1 MDTRNLKALNESI
14 ESVMSHDEARDIVHD
29 FIHSLTELASQT
41 DGLEEGYQAK
51 RMRLIRKYVK
61 LGSKVPDR
69 LKDFMQRSYK
79 KKRQRGRVIEPG
91 GSVKEIETRAG
102 KRTAA
107 MRAKGLREEASQTDG
122 LEEGYQAKR
131 MRVIKKEI
139 RKSGPATGKVAEYLK
154 KTFARKKVRRGQIA
168 AKYPEMSKKY
178 GGGALGD
185 MHTRAALRKK
195 AMDAKGLSEEASLSE
210 GMYKK
215 LMRLKGKAYKSQGSP
230 SYGKVKRG
238 EAELEAKVSAQ
249 RARRGGAPYE
259 AVKGGGSPI
268 GKRGKP
274 TDKAAR
280 LADQRQ
286 RGLSRFHGREIGHEY
301 GIIRGG
307 GKAEDKGQKRRDQ
320 QAQAEFE
327 KKSRT
332 GDFPTNSKMLKQVL
346 SWKYRKNK

>member
-1 MDTRNLKALNESI
+1 MNTRNLKALNESI

-69 LKDFMQRSYK
+69 LKDFMQRSFK

-107 MRAKGLREEASQTDG
+107 MRAKGLR
-122 LEEGYQAKR
+122 
-131 MRVIKKEI
+131 
-139 RKSGPATGKVAEYLK
+139 
-154 KTFARKKVRRGQIA
+154 
-168 AKYPEMSKKY
+168 
-178 GGGALGD
+178 
-185 MHTRAALRKK
+185 
-195 AMDAKGLSEEASLSE
+195 EEASLSE

-249 RARRGGAPYE
+249 RARRGGASYE

-280 LADQRQ
+280 LADQRT
-286 RGLSRFHGREIGHEY
+286 RGLSRFHGREIGHQY

-327 KKSRT
+327 KMNRI
-332 GDFPTNSKMLKQVL
+332 GDFRVNSDTLKRAL

>member
-1 MDTRNLKALNESI
+1 MNTRDLKALNESI
-14 ESVMSHDEARDIVHD
+14 ESVMSHDEARDIVHN

-51 RMRLIRKYVK
+51 RMR
-61 LGSKVPDR
+61 
-69 LKDFMQRSYK
+69 
-79 KKRQRGRVIEPG
+79 
-91 GSVKEIETRAG
+91 
-102 KRTAA
+102 
-107 MRAKGLREEASQTDG
+107 
-122 LEEGYQAKR
+122 
-131 MRVIKKEI
+131 VIKKAI

-154 KTFARKKVRRGQIA
+154 KTFARKKVRQGQIA
-168 AKYPEMSKKY
+168 AKYPEMSKKH

-185 MHTRAALRKK
+185 MHTRAALKKK

-249 RARRGGAPYE
+249 RARRGGASLE
-259 AVKGGGSPI
+259 AVKGGGSLI

-280 LADQRQ
+280 LARQRQ
-286 RGLSRFHGREIGHEY
+286 SGMSKFHAREIGHEY

-307 GKAEDKGQKRRDQ
+307 GKAQDKGQKRRDQ

-332 GDFPTNSKMLKQVL
+332 GDFPANPNMLKQVL